1 MRIPLLHSQPR
12 EERGEDLENLGW
24 TPRHAKVQNKL
35 IAVSIHDNEL
45 GTDVRDNLKKSP
57 GSAEPSTTM
66 NTELIVTPANATS
79 FATIG
84 LVAHVLKD
92 GDTGKGEANYAATW
106 DEFPNGRFGDINSR
120 AFGSQDL
127 WGGFGR
133 IVSAIHAPLFCFYT
147 TAHWQQ
153 WPNRSRR

>member
-12 EERGEDLENLGW
+12 EERGENLENLGW

-35 IAVSIHDNEL
+35 IAVSIDDNEL
-45 GTDVRDNLKKSP
+45 GTDVRDNSKKSP

-66 NTELIVTPANATS
+66 NTELIVTPANATL
-79 FATIG
+79 G

-106 DEFPNGRFGDINSR
+106 DEIPNGRFGDINSP

-147 TAHWQQ
+147 TAQQ